1 MIKGVIL
8 SGGLGTRMGM
18 FTRRCGNKHVIP
30 VYNRPMIEFPL
41 STFSQAG
48 IKDIAIVTSN
58 HHAGDLAKLIGDGKE
73 FGFDSVSY
81 FVQVGETG
89 IAGALRLVRPFT
101 GKDKFAVILG
111 DNFYEMDIEEEL
123 ESYDKSLSGA
133 KVFLKEVEDPQ
144 RFGIAELA
152 RNMIISI
159 EEKPKTPKSNKA
171 ITGLY
176 LFDHQ
181 ALDFADSVS
190 PSARNELEITSVLGH
205 YMQRGQL
212 SWAEV
217 KGYWSDMGQIE
228 SMDKTSRWIKDNHK
242 ALVDSGRFSQYKFKL
257 QDGTYGDYINE
268 IM

>member
-8 SGGLGTRMGM
+8 AGGRGTRMGM

-101 GKDKFAVILG
+101 GKDKFVMILG
-111 DNFYEMDIEEEL
+111 DNFFEMNIQKEIESFEKI
-123 ESYDKSLSGA
+123 DFGA
-133 KVFLKEVEDPQ
+133 RVFLKEVQDPE
-144 RFGIAELA
+144 RFGVAELA
-152 RNMIISI
+152 RDMIIGI
-159 EEKPKTPKSNKA
+159 EEKPKAPKSNKA

-176 LFDHQ
+176 LFDYQ
-181 ALDFADSVS
+181 ALDFADSLS
-190 PSARNELEITSVLGH
+190 PSKRNELEITGVLSH
-205 YMQRGQL
+205 YMERGQL
-212 SWAEV
+212 SWANVE
-217 KGYWSDMGQIE
+217 GYWSDMGTIE
-228 SMDKTSRWIKDNHK
+228 SAFKCSDFIKCSNQK
-242 ALVDSGRFSQYKFKL
+242 MIEEGRFRNYRFNL
-257 QDGTYGDYINE
+257 EDGTQGDYLNDI
-268 IM
+268 